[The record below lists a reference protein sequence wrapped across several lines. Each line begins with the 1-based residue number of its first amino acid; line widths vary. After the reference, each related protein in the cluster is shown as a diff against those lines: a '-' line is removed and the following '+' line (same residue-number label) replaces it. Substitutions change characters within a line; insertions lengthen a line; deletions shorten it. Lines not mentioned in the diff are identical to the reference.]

1 MLTFNLEGEFRMAQK
16 PDPAPLGGKSAYTKR
31 YIGTTEIAAYSLAQ
45 GGRDFTVKG
54 YMSYFMLNVFQLDP
68 GIMGLILFLE
78 GFWDVINDLV
88 LGAVVDRTR
97 TRFGKFRP
105 WLLACVGP
113 FALANVTFWL
123 SPLFLSD
130 FSSRSWE
137 KILTYTVI
145 YTAMETLET
154 LVQCSYG
161 GLLATAS
168 PNPEDR
174 TTLIASGRFISS
186 LFSNLPQQICGLL
199 IDLSTRNIIG
209 ASLGT
214 VFITMGVGT
223 TLIGNGMVAFYAIR
237 SRERIVQSIEK
248 PNIMEGFKN
257 VFANKPLLLLMLS
270 DFLAAF
276 GNVGGPFENLY
287 YIDVL
292 GVASAK
298 VIVGIPGSPVSY
310 CSYALVPWFRR
321 HFNNKQIWFICNLVP
336 DFLWIMVFLLG
347 YNFCDNWKVMIPLIM
362 LQETLANF
370 LYATRKVVPEEMKQ
384 EAIDYAEWKTG
395 KRTEA
400 MTGAAQGLA
409 SKAVN
414 TLQGAI
420 STAVVSLVGYTA
432 GAGTNQTMRTK
443 HAIFAM
449 WSVAPI
455 VLGALGLVP
464 MLFYDLIG
472 EKRNKMYEELI
483 ARRREIAKTAS
494 DLTLE
499 DSDNFAQ
506 AASSDQNAEQ

>member
-1 MLTFNLEGEFRMAQK
+1 MAKQ
-16 PDPAPLGGKSAYTKR
+16 PNPAPLGGKSAYTKR

-45 GGRDFTVKG
+45 GGRDFTIKG

-68 GIMGLILFLE
+68 AIMGLILFLE
-78 GFWDVINDLV
+78 GFWDVVNDLV
-88 LGAVVDRTR
+88 LGALVDRTR

-113 FALANVTFWL
+113 FALANITFWL
-123 SPLFLSD
+123 SPLFIGEYD
-130 FSSRSWE
+130 PRSWQ
-137 KILTYTVI
+137 KILTYMVI

-154 LVQCSYG
+154 LVQCAYG

-186 LFSNLPQQICGLL
+186 LFANLPQQICGLL
-199 IDLSTRNIIG
+199 IDLSTRNVIG
-209 ASLGT
+209 ASMGT

-223 TLIGNGMVAFYAIR
+223 TLIGNGMVAFYAIW

-248 PNIMEGFKN
+248 PNIVEGFKN
-257 VFANKPLLLLMLS
+257 VFANKPLLLLMIS

-276 GNVGGPFENLY
+276 GNVGGPFETLY

-292 GVASAK
+292 GIASAK

-310 CSYALVPWFRR
+310 FSYTLVPWMRR
-321 HFNNKQIWFICNLVP
+321 HFNNKQLWFICNLVP
-336 DFLWIMVFLLG
+336 DFLWIMVFVLG
-347 YNFCDNWKVMIPLIM
+347 YGFCDNWKVMIPLIM
-362 LQETLANF
+362 LQETLANV
-370 LYATRKVVPEEMKQ
+370 LYATRKVVPEEMRQ

-414 TLQGAI
+414 TLQSAI

-432 GAGTNQTMRTK
+432 GAGTNQTLRTK
-443 HAIFAM
+443 RAIFTM

-455 VLGALGLVP
+455 ILGSLGLIP
-464 MLFYDLIG
+464 MIFYDLVG
-472 EKRNKMYEELI
+472 EKRNRMYEELI
-483 ARRREIAKTAS
+483 ERRREIAKIAS
-494 DLTLE
+494 DLTL
-499 DSDNFAQ
+499 DDADKIAQ
-506 AASSDQNAEQ
+506 AASPKEDGEA